1 MRGKYIQFTITTGR
15 LTLPVAILIT
25 IACWVTVY
33 FLVPDVPKEEATYS
47 IRELLNIYP
56 IPLWINKLT
65 CLLIYFGIGY
75 SLIQMNNTFGLVRVR
90 ASVQTSFYIL
100 LIAACPPLLQLCP
113 GDIAT
118 LLFVVAIYLLF
129 SAYQCMRSSGYLFHA
144 FLFVG
149 LSSLVFPQITL
160 LTPILLIG
168 AFTFQALNIR
178 SFFAAIIGWSVP
190 YWFLFGHA
198 FYYDNMELFY
208 QPFIELTTFH
218 PIDLTVLKS
227 WEIAMLAYSFIL
239 FLASSIHCFA
249 QSYKDKIRTRV
260 HLRFFI
266 LLNVSI
272 YILIALQ
279 PIHCM
284 NLLPLLLIG
293 VSILTSH
300 MFVLTSSKAANVF
313 FISTII
319 GLILLFSYNLW
330 TLL

>member
-1 MRGKYIQFTITTGR
+1 MRGKYIQSTITTGR

-33 FLVPDVPKEEATYS
+33 FLVPDVSKVETTYALGK
-47 IRELLNIYP
+47 LLEMYA
-56 IPLWINKLT
+56 IPLWLNKLI
-65 CLLIYFGIGY
+65 CLLIYLGIGY

-90 ASVQTSFYIL
+90 ASVQTSFYVL
-100 LIAACPPLLQLCP
+100 LIAACPPLQQLSP
-113 GDIAT
+113 GDIAA
-118 LLFVVAIYLLF
+118 LLFIIAIYLLLCT
-129 SAYQCMRSSGYLFHA
+129 YQRMRSSGYVFHA

-160 LTPILLIG
+160 LTPVLLIG
-168 AFTFQALNIR
+168 VLIFQALNIR

-190 YWFLFGHA
+190 YWFLFGHVY
-198 FYYDNMELFY
+198 YYDRMELFY
-208 QPFIELTTFH
+208 QPFIELATFH
-218 PIDLTVLKS
+218 PVDLTVLGS
-227 WEIAMLAYSFIL
+227 WEIAILAYSFIL
-239 FLASSIHCFA
+239 FLVSAIHCFV

-260 HLRFFI
+260 YLRFFI
-266 LLNVSI
+266 LLNICI

-300 MFVLTSSKAANVF
+300 MFVLTSSKTSNVF

>member
-1 MRGKYIQFTITTGR
+1 M
-15 LTLPVAILIT
+15 
-25 IACWVTVY
+25 
-33 FLVPDVPKEEATYS
+33 
-47 IRELLNIYP
+47 
-56 IPLWINKLT
+56 
-65 CLLIYFGIGY
+65 GIGY
-75 SLIQMNNTFGLVRVR
+75 LLIQMNNTFGLVRVR
-90 ASVQTSFYIL
+90 ASVQTSIYLL
-100 LIAACPPLLQLCP
+100 LIAACPPLQQLCP

-118 LLFVVAIYLLF
+118 LFFVVAIYLLF
-129 SAYQCMRSSGYLFHA
+129 STYQRMRSSGYLFHA

-149 LSSLVFPQITL
+149 ISSLIFPQITL

-168 AFTFQALNIR
+168 VFTFQSLNIR
-178 SFFAAIIGWSVP
+178 SFFAAIIGWSFP

-198 FYYDNMELFY
+198 YFYDNMELFY
-208 QPFIELTTFH
+208 GPFVELATFY
-218 PIDLTVLKS
+218 PIDFTAFKG
-227 WEIAMLAYSFIL
+227 WELAMLGYSFVL
-239 FLASSIHCFA
+239 FLVSSIHCFV

-260 HLRFFI
+260 YLRFFI
-266 LLNVSI
+266 LLNVCI

-300 MFVLTSSKAANVF
+300 MFVLTNSKAWNVF

-330 TLL
+330 MLL